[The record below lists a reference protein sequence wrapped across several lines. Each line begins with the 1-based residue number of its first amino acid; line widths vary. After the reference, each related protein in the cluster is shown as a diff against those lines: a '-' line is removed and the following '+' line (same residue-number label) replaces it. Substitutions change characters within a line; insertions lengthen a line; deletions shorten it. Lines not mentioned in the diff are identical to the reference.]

1 MKGHRLVRETLHTTL
16 GKWLAVVLLAT
27 FGVQSVKADTE
38 AVSSLA
44 NDSTSRSLADET
56 LGKIKKTV
64 RGFSAI
70 DTNYIEPQHYNYALM
85 LQTTI
90 NYDMYWLKSN
100 SGQKVMLSPDAA
112 LRVGPYF
119 GWRWLFLGYTF
130 ELKNIGVKD
139 NKLKKEFAL
148 SLYSSQIGVDLFYR
162 RTGNDYKIRKSD
174 FGDKVDVSKLKD
186 VDFDGL
192 NVGITGFNLYYI
204 FNHNRFSYP
213 AAFSQST
220 IQKIS
225 CGSWLA
231 GIGYTRQS
239 LDLDHEKLREV
250 VERNCDVDV
259 RIDSSL
265 MFNSVKYYD
274 LNISA
279 GYAYNWV
286 FAKNWLFCSSVSGAL
301 AYKRSQGNVGRE
313 ESDDFTFKN
322 FNLDG
327 IIRLGL
333 VYNNMRWYAGSSVIL
348 HSYNYHKSRFSTNN
362 IFGSLNVYVGM
373 NFGLKKGYK
382 KQEKKKNK

>member
-1 MKGHRLVRETLHTTL
+1 MVTKGTSTL
-16 GKWLAVVLLAT
+16 WRVMIMMCFCMVSAIAT
-27 FGVQSVKADTE
+27 AKSADTTRVE
-38 AVSSLA
+38 TSSTIG
-44 NDSTSRSLADET
+44 SIR
-56 LGKIKKTV
+56 KTV

-70 DTNYIEPQHYNYALM
+70 DTAYIEPQHYNYALM
-85 LQTTI
+85 VQTTY
-90 NYDMYWLKSN
+90 NLDMYWLR
-100 SGQKVMLSPDAA
+100 SGNGQEVMLSPDVVM
-112 LRVGPYF
+112 RVGPYF

-162 RTGNDYKIRKSD
+162 RTGNDYKIRKACFD
-174 FGDKVDVSKLKD
+174 EGVDVSKLKN
-186 VDFDGL
+186 VEFDGL

-231 GIGYTRQS
+231 GIGYTKQS
-239 LDLDHEKLREV
+239 LDLDHDKLRRV
-250 VERNCDVDV
+250 VEDKVGIDNV

-274 LNISA
+274 INMSA

-286 FAKNWLFCSSVSGAL
+286 FAKNWLFCSSVAVAL
-301 AYKRSQGNVGRE
+301 AYKKSTGNVGE
-313 ESDDFTFKN
+313 DDESGFTFNN

-327 IIRLGL
+327 IGRFGL
-333 VYNNMRWYAGSSVIL
+333 VYNNMRWYTGANVIL
-348 HSYNYHKSRFSTNN
+348 HSYNYHKSRFSANH
-362 IFGSLNVYVGM
+362 IFGSLNIYLGM
-373 NFGLKKGYK
+373 NFGVKDKYR
-382 KQEKKKNK
+382 KKKTK

>member
-1 MKGHRLVRETLHTTL
+1 MKQSRVVTQRIWCRMPMLLL
-16 GKWLAVVLLAT
+16 LMAMAVTAIVA
-27 FGVQSVKADTE
+27 K
-38 AVSSLA
+38 A
-44 NDSTSRSLADET
+44 NDERGDSIHRSQPSAI
-56 LGKIKKTV
+56 GAIRKTV

-85 LQTTI
+85 IQTTY
-90 NYDMYWLKSN
+90 NYDMYWLRSN
-100 SGQKVMLSPDAA
+100 NGQEVMFSPDLA

-130 ELKNIGVKD
+130 ELKNIGVSN

-162 RTGNDYKIRKSD
+162 RTGNDYKIRKAR
-174 FGDKVDVSKLKD
+174 FGEDIDVSKLKD
-186 VDFDGL
+186 VDFDGI

-239 LDLDHEKLREV
+239 LDLDHEKLKNVLEQRAEMKNV
-250 VERNCDVDV
+250 K
-259 RIDSSL
+259 IDSSL

-274 LNISA
+274 INLSV
-279 GYAYNWV
+279 GYAYHWV
-286 FAKNWLFCSSVSGAL
+286 FAKNWLYCTSLSAALSYKNSHGSVGNDDISG
-301 AYKRSQGNVGRE
+301 
-313 ESDDFTFKN
+313 FTFKN
-322 FNLDG
+322 FNFDG
-327 IIRLGL
+327 IARLGL
-333 VYNNMRWYAGSSVIL
+333 VYNNMRWYAGSSIIL
-348 HSYNYHKSRFSTNN
+348 HSYNYHKPRFSTNN
-362 IFGSLNVYVGM
+362 IFGSLNVYVGV
-373 NFGLKKGYK
+373 NFGVKNRYK
-382 KQEKKKNK
+382 KKKE

>member
-1 MKGHRLVRETLHTTL
+1 MSM
-16 GKWLAVVLLAT
+16 ALLLT
-27 FGVQSVKADTE
+27 VFCI
-38 AVSSLA
+38 SLQA
-44 NDSTSRSLADET
+44 EPRDSTSSSK
-56 LGKIKKTV
+56 LGPIRKTV

-85 LQTTI
+85 VQTTY

-100 SGQKVMLSPDAA
+100 TGQQVMLSPDMA

-139 NKLKKEFAL
+139 NKIKKEFAL

-162 RTGNDYKIRKSD
+162 RTGNDYKIRKAD
-174 FGDKVDVSKLKD
+174 FGHNVDVTQLKD
-186 VDFDGL
+186 TDFDGL
-192 NVGITGFNLYYI
+192 NAGITGFNLYYI

-225 CGSWLA
+225 CGSWMA

-239 LDLDHEKLREV
+239 LDLDHEKLKAV
-250 VERNCDVDV
+250 VESHYGRDDVS
-259 RIDSSL
+259 IDSSL

-274 LNISA
+274 LNVSV

-286 FAKNWLFCSSVSGAL
+286 FAKNWLFCSSLSGAL
-301 AYKRSQGNVGRE
+301 AYKKSSGDVGQGRDEN
-313 ESDDFTFKN
+313 DDFTFKN
-322 FNLDG
+322 FNVDG
-327 IIRLGL
+327 IVRLGL
-333 VYNNMRWYAGSSVIL
+333 VYNNMRWYAGSSIIL

-362 IFGSLNVYVGM
+362 IFGSLNLYLGM
-373 NFGLKKGYK
+373 NFGLKKGYRK
-382 KQEKKKNK
+382 LKKNSKKR

>member
-1 MKGHRLVRETLHTTL
+1 MVLLLAAFCVSALAEQRDSIGRSTL
-16 GKWLAVVLLAT
+16 GPI
-27 FGVQSVKADTE
+27 
-38 AVSSLA
+38 
-44 NDSTSRSLADET
+44 R
-56 LGKIKKTV
+56 KTV

-85 LQTTI
+85 VQTTY
-90 NYDMYWLKSN
+90 NYDMYWLRSN
-100 SGQKVMLSPDAA
+100 TGQQVMLSPDLA

-162 RTGNDYKIRKSD
+162 RTGNDYKIRKAELGADIDMSA
-174 FGDKVDVSKLKD
+174 LKNI
-186 VDFDGL
+186 DFDGL
-192 NVGITGFNLYYI
+192 NAGITGFNLYYI

-225 CGSWLA
+225 CGSWMA

-239 LDLDHEKLREV
+239 LDFDHEKLKDV
-250 VERNCDVDV
+250 VEEHCGQQEVG
-259 RIDSSL
+259 IDSGL

-274 LNISA
+274 FNMSV

-286 FAKNWLFCSSVSGAL
+286 FAKNWLFCSSLSGAL
-301 AYKRSQGNVGRE
+301 AYKKSTGDVA
-313 ESDDFTFKN
+313 SADDDDFTFKN
-322 FNLDG
+322 FNFDG
-327 IIRLGL
+327 IMRLGL
-333 VYNNMRWYAGSSVIL
+333 VYNNMRWYAGSSIIL
-348 HSYNYHKSRFSTNN
+348 HSYNYRKSRFSTNN
-362 IFGSLNVYVGM
+362 IFGSLNVYLGM
-373 NFGLKKGYK
+373 NFGVKNRYRKAKKGRRR
-382 KQEKKKNK
+382 